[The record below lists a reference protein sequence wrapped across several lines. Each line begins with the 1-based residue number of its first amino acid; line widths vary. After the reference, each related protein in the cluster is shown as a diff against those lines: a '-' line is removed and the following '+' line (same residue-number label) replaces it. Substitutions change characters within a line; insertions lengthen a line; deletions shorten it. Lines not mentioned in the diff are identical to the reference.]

1 MQNVKL
7 LVGGIGLFLYFS
19 GVNSQESDHEKYL
32 DKQDKMKKKTNN
44 NNNKQ
49 TKNLQIKLNNK

>member
-32 DKQDKMKKKTNN
+32 DKRQNEEKTNN

-49 TKNLQIKLNNK
+49 TKN